1 MKAEGVSSRVAI
13 YHCSVKI
20 ISRSSGRSSVAS
32 AAYRAG
38 EKLYNEYDGCT
49 HDYSKRN
56 DIVHTEIILPDNAPE
71 KFKDRETLWNE
82 VEKTEKRIDS
92 QTAREVEIALPIELN
107 REEQIALVRE
117 YVTENFVKQGMC
129 VDFAIH
135 TGSHEHTSQEEYK
148 DTDQDIKSENPHA
161 HIMLTMREVTKDGFT
176 KKNREWN
183 DKKLLVEWRKSW
195 AEHCNREF
203 EKKKLDIKIDHR
215 SYYEQ
220 GVDKVPTVHIGKY
233 ATKIE
238 REGGKS
244 EMGDINREI
253 QEQNKRLELL
263 KVELAKLEEEIK
275 HHAAE
280 YEEALKQEEAR
291 LAEEAKAEEERRAE
305 ETKKAEERRKAEEA
319 KRAEQVKQ
327 QQQANQSQ
335 QQPQAIEQSNEY
347 RQWQAGGEG
356 KAPIYDI
363 NEQAKM
369 RLAIAYGQDY
379 QKSQEIKENTN
390 AEIAAIKNR
399 LKDLEQRKEE
409 FEKLNKQIADKKQER
424 KQLGLFSSKEKKRLD
439 KEIKDLE
446 KRLQAK
452 IDSLQKDRGLKP
464 DEIDK
469 AIADNK
475 TSLDKARTL
484 HKQAERQG
492 KSLSDLMRDAKLKAQ
507 LQERTQNRN
516 HDNKGR
522 ER

>member
-1 MKAEGVSSRVAI
+1 MAI
-13 YHCSVKI
+13 YHSHVKI
-20 ISRSSGRSSVAS
+20 IGRSPNRSSRSAVAS
-32 AAYRAG
+32 SAYRAG
-38 EKLYNEYDGCT
+38 EKIKNEYDGVE
-49 HDYSKRN
+49 HDYTRKQG
-56 DIVHTEIILPDNAPE
+56 IVHKEIMTPEDAPE
-71 KFKDRETLWNE
+71 WMKDRGKIWNE
-82 VEKTEKRIDS
+82 VEKIEKRKDS
-92 QTAREVEIALPIELN
+92 QLAREVEVGLPRELTLEENIEL
-107 REEQIALVRE
+107 VRD
-117 YVTENFVKQGMC
+117 YVKECYVDKGMVADVC
-129 VDFAIH
+129 IH
-135 TGSHEHTSQEEYK
+135 DKG
-148 DTDQDIKSENPHA
+148 DGNPHA
-161 HIMLTMREVTKDGFT
+161 HIMLTMRNIEGETFG
-176 KKNREWN
+176 KKNRDWN
-183 DKKLLVEWRKSW
+183 DKELYISTREAW
-195 AEHCNREF
+195 AE
-203 EKKKLDIKIDHR
+203 KINKRYEQKGINERVDHR
-215 SYYEQ
+215 SYDEQ
-220 GVDKVPTVHIGKY
+220 GVDKIPTVHMGKT

-238 REGGKS
+238 RKGGKS
-244 EMGDINREI
+244 RMGDINREI
-253 QEQNKRLELL
+253 QAQNKRLELL

-275 HHAAE
+275 YHAAE

-319 KRAEQVKQ
+319 KRAEQAK
-327 QQQANQSQ
+327 QQANQSQ

-347 RQWQAGGEG
+347 RQWQSGGEV

-363 NEQAKM
+363 NEQSKM

-424 KQLGLFSSKEKKRLD
+424 KQLGLFSSKEKKQLD
-439 KEIKDLE
+439 TEIKDLE

-492 KSLSDLMRDAKLKAQ
+492 KSLSDLMRDAKLKTQ
-507 LQERTQNRN
+507 LQERTQDRN

>member
-1 MKAEGVSSRVAI
+1 MAI

-220 GVDKVPTVHIGKY
+220 GVDKIPTVHMGKT
-233 ATKIE
+233 ATIIE
-238 REGGKS
+238 RKGGKS
-244 EMGDINREI
+244 RMGDINREI
-253 QEQNKRLELL
+253 QAQNKRLELL
-263 KVELAKLEEEIK
+263 KVELAKLEEKIK
-275 HHAAE
+275 
-280 YEEALKQEEAR
+280 EALKQEEAR
-291 LAEEAKAEEERRAE
+291 LAEDAKVEEERRAE
-305 ETKKAEERRKAEEA
+305 ETKKAEERRKAEEL
-319 KRAEQVKQ
+319 KRAEQAK
-327 QQQANQSQ
+327 QQANQSQ

-347 RQWQAGGEG
+347 RQWQSGGEV

-363 NEQAKM
+363 NEQSKM

-379 QKSQEIKENTN
+379 QKLQEIKENTN

-439 KEIKDLE
+439 TEIKDLE

-507 LQERTQNRN
+507 LQERTQDRN

>member
-1 MKAEGVSSRVAI
+1 MG
-13 YHCSVKI
+13 
-20 ISRSSGRSSVAS
+20 
-32 AAYRAG
+32 
-38 EKLYNEYDGCT
+38 
-49 HDYSKRN
+49 
-56 DIVHTEIILPDNAPE
+56 
-71 KFKDRETLWNE
+71 
-82 VEKTEKRIDS
+82 KT
-92 QTAREVEIALPIELN
+92 
-107 REEQIALVRE
+107 
-117 YVTENFVKQGMC
+117 
-129 VDFAIH
+129 
-135 TGSHEHTSQEEYK
+135 
-148 DTDQDIKSENPHA
+148 
-161 HIMLTMREVTKDGFT
+161 
-176 KKNREWN
+176 
-183 DKKLLVEWRKSW
+183 
-195 AEHCNREF
+195 
-203 EKKKLDIKIDHR
+203 
-215 SYYEQ
+215 
-220 GVDKVPTVHIGKY
+220 
-233 ATKIE
+233 ATIIE
-238 REGGKS
+238 RKGGKS
-244 EMGDINREI
+244 RMGDINREI
-253 QEQNKRLELL
+253 QAQNKRLELL

-291 LAEEAKAEEERRAE
+291 LAEEAKVEEERRAE
-305 ETKKAEERRKAEEA
+305 ETKKSEERRKAEEA
-319 KRAEQVKQ
+319 KRAGQAK
-327 QQQANQSQ
+327 QQANQSQ

-347 RQWQAGGEG
+347 RQWQSGGEV

-363 NEQAKM
+363 NEQSKM

-439 KEIKDLE
+439 TEIKDLE

-492 KSLSDLMRDAKLKAQ
+492 KSLSDLMRDAKVKTQ
-507 LQERTQNRN
+507 QQERTQNRN
-516 HDNKGR
+516 YDKGR

>member
-1 MKAEGVSSRVAI
+1 VAI

-220 GVDKVPTVHIGKY
+220 GVDKIPTVHMGKT
-233 ATKIE
+233 ATIIE
-238 REGGKS
+238 RKGGKS
-244 EMGDINREI
+244 RMGDINREI
-253 QEQNKRLELL
+253 QAQNKRLELL
-263 KVELAKLEEEIK
+263 KVELAKLEEKIK
-275 HHAAE
+275 
-280 YEEALKQEEAR
+280 EALKQEEAR
-291 LAEEAKAEEERRAE
+291 LAEDAKVEEERRAE
-305 ETKKAEERRKAEEA
+305 ETKKAEERRKAEEL
-319 KRAEQVKQ
+319 KRAEQAK
-327 QQQANQSQ
+327 QQANQSQ

-347 RQWQAGGEG
+347 RQWQSGGEV

-363 NEQAKM
+363 NEQSKM

-379 QKSQEIKENTN
+379 QKLQEIKENTN

-439 KEIKDLE
+439 TEIKDLE

-507 LQERTQNRN
+507 LQERTQDRN

>member
-1 MKAEGVSSRVAI
+1 MAI
-13 YHCSVKI
+13 YHSHVKI
-20 ISRSSGRSSVAS
+20 IGRSPNRSSRSAVAS
-32 AAYRAG
+32 SAYRAG
-38 EKLYNEYDGCT
+38 EKIKNDYDGIE
-49 HDYSKRN
+49 HDYTRKGG
-56 DIVHTEIILPDNAPE
+56 IVHKEIMTPENAPE
-71 KFKDRETLWNE
+71 WMKDRSTLWNE
-82 VEKTEKRIDS
+82 VEKIEKRKDS
-92 QTAREVEIALPIELN
+92 QLAREVEVGLPRELTLEENIEL
-107 REEQIALVRE
+107 VRD
-117 YVTENFVKQGMC
+117 YVKECYTDRGMVADVC
-129 VDFAIH
+129 IH
-135 TGSHEHTSQEEYK
+135 DKG
-148 DTDQDIKSENPHA
+148 DGNPHA
-161 HIMLTMREVTKDGFT
+161 HIMLTMRNIEGDKFGN
-176 KKNREWN
+176 KNRDWN
-183 DKKLLVEWRKSW
+183 DRELYVSTREAW
-195 AEHCNREF
+195 AE
-203 EKKKLDIKIDHR
+203 KINKRYEQKGINERVDHR

-220 GVDKVPTVHIGKY
+220 GVDKIPTVHMGKT

-238 REGGKS
+238 RKGGKS
-244 EMGDINREI
+244 KMGDINREI
-253 QEQNKRLELL
+253 QAQNKRLELL

-305 ETKKAEERRKAEEA
+305 ETKKSEERRKAEEA

-424 KQLGLFSSKEKKRLD
+424 KQLGLFSSKEKKQLD

-492 KSLSDLMRDAKLKAQ
+492 KSLSDLMRDAKLKTQ
-507 LQERTQNRN
+507 QQERTQNRN
-516 HDNKGR
+516 YDKGR